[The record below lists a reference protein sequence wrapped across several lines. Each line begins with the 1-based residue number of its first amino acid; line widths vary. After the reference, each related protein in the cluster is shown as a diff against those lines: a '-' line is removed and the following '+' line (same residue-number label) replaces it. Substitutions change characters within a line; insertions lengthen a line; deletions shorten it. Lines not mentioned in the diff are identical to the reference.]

1 MALADCYSTIEELLA
16 SDENELNELGI
27 TNPADRSRLLKQAH
41 LLTNKTNEQSLA
53 KRRSTF
59 ANRIIENWLGDSQTT
74 RLNSSVLSK
83 SSCNL
88 SPAML
93 SRISLNDRPTSVI
106 YPYEEPTSE
115 IRKRNFGHLMEP
127 EEKVMTVDD
136 NGKIQTRPASLL
148 SSSPLDYQGVLKKVP
163 STSVHGLRTTKSLS
177 NTISLQKKVVGTDRL
192 KRLDS
197 SASLFQRQ
205 TSLISKKVT
214 NLTNKLVNPFAIMKK
229 KIEPS
234 VESEIDL
241 RTNMKRQVSIIENN
255 NDITITSQRTVTITP
270 LKRTRE

>member
-27 TNPADRSRLLKQAH
+27 TNPADRSRLLEQAH
-41 LLTNKTNEQSLA
+41 LLTNK
-53 KRRSTF
+53 
-59 ANRIIENWLGDSQTT
+59 LGDSQTT

-127 EEKVMTVDD
+127 EEKVLTVDD

-177 NTISLQKKVVGTDRL
+177 IVGTDRL
-192 KRLDS
+192 KLLDS
-197 SASLFQRQ
+197 STSLFQRQ

-214 NLTNKLVNPFAIMKK
+214 NLANKLVNPFALMKK

-234 VESEIDL
+234 VDSEIDL